1 MPARVVNVAK
11 KKITPNEN
19 SALSTTPVDPP
30 IGSAAAPKK
39 RRAPVRKTQPPTAAA
54 IAAHSGNGK
63 KQTQTAPGNGKTQPT
78 NDEIAV
84 AAYYRHLNRGGTHG
98 DQFNDWVE
106 AERELR
112 ERRR

>member
-1 MPARVVNVAK
+1 MAK
-11 KKITPNEN
+11 KKITPEQT
-19 SALSTTPVDPP
+19 SALSTTPVDPK

-39 RRAPVRKTQPPTAAA
+39 RRAPARKTQLAATIATAAN
-54 IAAHSGNGK
+54 SGNGK
-63 KQTQTAPGNGKTQPT
+63 TQTQAVPGNGKTQPT

-84 AAYYRHLNRGGTHG
+84 AAYYRHLSRGGHS
-98 DQFNDWVE
+98 DEFNDWVE

>member
-1 MPARVVNVAK
+1 VNVAK
-11 KKITPNEN
+11 KKITPDNT
-19 SALSTTPVDPP
+19 SALSTTPVDPKV
-30 IGSAAAPKK
+30 GSAAAPKK
-39 RRAPVRKTQPPTAAA
+39 RRAPARKTQPLATVATAANG
-54 IAAHSGNGK
+54 GNGK
-63 KQTQTAPGNGKTQPT
+63 TQPAAGNGKTQPT
-78 NDEIAV
+78 DDEIAV